1 MIAPNPAFAA
11 SEETIVHEGTQSAKI
26 HEEQD
31 SFSSAFVL
39 LRVFVMNR
47 EIGPRLLEPPKT
59 AGKRVV
65 RVVSLLCALCLL
77 FVTLQS
83 QSAAPVVVVETSKGT
98 FEFETY
104 PVEAPK
110 TVSHVVDLVKRGF
123 YDGQRVHR
131 AQAGFLVQWG
141 DPRSRDAA
149 REAEWGRGADAASG
163 NAIGAS
169 EITRKRTHTRGAVA
183 MAHQGNPG
191 KADSQLFVTLAD
203 RPELNGK
210 YTVFGHVIAGDDVL
224 PRLEQGDLVVR
235 MYLR

>member
-1 MIAPNPAFAA
+1 MMAPDSTAEHAEIADK
-11 SEETIVHEGTQSAKI
+11 SV
-26 HEEQD
+26 
-31 SFSSAFVL
+31 
-39 LRVFVMNR
+39 LRV
-47 EIGPRLLEPPKT
+47 LS
-59 AGKRVV
+59 A
-65 RVVSLLCALCLL
+65 LCGLCLL

-83 QSAAPVVVVETSKGT
+83 QSVGPVIVVETTKGT

-104 PVEAPK
+104 PVDAPK
-110 TVSHVVDLVKRGF
+110 TVAHVVDLVTRGF

-131 AQAGFLVQWG
+131 AQPGFLVQWG

-183 MAHQGNPG
+183 MAHQGNPA

-224 PRLEQGDLVVR
+224 AQLERGDVVVR
-235 MYLR
+235 MYVRP